1 MQENARVGSC
11 FSHDLRIIIIIIIII
26 ITTTNININTSLK
39 RGLEKEQ
46 FIREKV
52 NRARDPA

>member
-39 RGLEKEQ
+39 RGLEKE
-46 FIREKV
+46 
-52 NRARDPA
+52 